1 MSKRTMSGLTRKT
14 LRDGR
19 FEWYID
25 KRVKGY
31 GRLCESTGTSEV
43 EDAEAILIKR
53 VKECRDA
60 IVHGIRPRR
69 LFREAAA
76 EYLTRH
82 AHRRGVD
89 RDVTALQNLDPYIGA
104 KFLDEIFDETFQ
116 PFRDERAKEGICVG
130 TVDRDIGSAA
140 RVLEE
145 AAKKYRDEKTAG

>member
-53 VKECRDA
+53 VTACRDA
-60 IVHGIRPRR
+60 AVQGTRPRR
-69 LFREAAA
+69 LFRAPAAVD
-76 EYLTRH
+76 LTRH

-89 RDVTALQNLDPYIGA
+89 RDMTGLQNLDPYIGA

-116 PFRDERAKEGICVG
+116 PFRDERAKEGICIG

-145 AAKKYRDEKTAG
+145 AAKKYRDERT